1 AREAAEAFDEHD
13 HDGREDLTTETIVT
27 IDPATARDFDD
38 AVSLTRDEDT
48 GHWELGVHIADVGHF
63 APPGTAL
70 DREARNRGTSVYLPQ
85 RVIPMFPELISN
97 GLASLQQGKRRYVK
111 SVVMEFTPDGK
122 RVHSRFASAVI
133 KVKRRFTYE
142 QVMATFDAHAPPA
155 DGRKKP
161 GARRKK
167 EPVADLEPEVLAL
180 LLRMRELALVLRGRR
195 FKRGA
200 LAL

>member
-1 AREAAEAFDEHD
+1 NTSKRELA
-13 HDGREDLTTETIVT
+13 
-27 IDPATARDFDD
+27 
-38 AVSLTRDEDT
+38 
-48 GHWELGVHIADVGHF
+48 VHITEVAQF
-63 APPGTAL
+63 PPPGTAL
-70 DREARNRGTSVYLPQ
+70 DRTASKRGTSVYLPQ

-161 GARRKK
+161 GAR
-167 EPVADLEPEVLAL
+167 
-180 LLRMRELALVLRGRR
+180 
-195 FKRGA
+195 
-200 LAL
+200 